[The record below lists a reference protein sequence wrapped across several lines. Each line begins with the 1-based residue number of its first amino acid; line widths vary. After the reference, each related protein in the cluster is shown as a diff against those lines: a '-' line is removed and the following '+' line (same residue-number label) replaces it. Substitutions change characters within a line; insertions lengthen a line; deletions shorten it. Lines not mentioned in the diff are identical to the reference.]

1 MVMGLKTFPGL
12 TETSLV
18 PMAIEAA
25 GCAVEDVLAQLVEGA
40 LKCGN

>member
-1 MVMGLKTFPGL
+1 MGLKTFPGL

-25 GCAVEDVLAQLVEGA
+25 GLNRDEVLAHLVVGA
-40 LKCGN
+40 LERGN